1 MSEYGQTHPIPVP
14 LYAVTIHK
22 VVAGGDIAAMEQALS
37 EAEQQ
42 LKQYGDLSAAIEILK
57 AEIAK
62 LGATNRGPIIRP
74 LYGRPIEDAIQ
85 SGDLDKMKAI
95 AILRFVHRAPRE
107 HSGCST
113 VTSPTSTSR
122 SPRSPSTRNRNRS
135 IVATPPPTSR

>member
-85 SGDLDKMKAI
+85 SGDLDKMQAI
-95 AILRFVHRAPRE
+95 ATEAASYKGSDISAAVKKLHAE
-107 HSGCST
+107 ISKLET
-113 VTSPTSTSR
+113 
-122 SPRSPSTRNRNRS
+122 N
-135 IVATPPPTSR
+135 